1 MTDPTLHDGWLG
13 QDGPAAIVLSQ
24 QLMPVEGP
32 GGVIFPA
39 TFAASEDGRFKGGYN
54 IDEFP
59 DGTNVCLVDSVGS
72 QANRIEPLFAE
83 EKYRRLVPQV
93 VIQAGQTRVNLLH
106 AGHRA
111 GDAIVRC
118 SSLRDKL
125 REAFTG
131 AFEPAPGET
140 IEERA
145 FLGGETIGALLDRVL
160 PAMARL
166 QDDAGWQTALLVLH
180 GGVNRALLSGWLCG
194 GRAFLGRLEQSPA
207 CINIV
212 DLGPGGQDAV
222 LRAVNLSP
230 TDWLQ
235 PDERTTTMERLLAQ
249 YAGGLTTR

>member
-1 MTDPTLHDGWLG
+1 MPN
-13 QDGPAAIVLSQ
+13 AADLFTPPPRRRLY
-24 QLMPVEGP
+24 LMRHGAVDY
-32 GGVIFPA
+32 FL
-39 TFAASEDGRFKGGYN
+39 
-54 IDEFP
+54 P
-59 DGTNVCLVDSVGS
+59 DGTPLPPHEVPLNAAGRA
-72 QANRIEPLFAE
+72 QADAAGALFAAAGVVFDRVVVSGLPRTLETARRVLAACGQSGRPIDIEPDFE
-83 EKYRRLVPQV
+83 EIRPGRL
-93 VIQAGQTRVNLLH
+93 
-106 AGHRA
+106 
-111 GDAIVRC
+111 
-118 SSLRDKL
+118 SSLAPEQL

-131 AFEPAPGET
+131 AFAPASGET
-140 IEERA
+140 GTKTIEQRA

-235 PDERTTTMERLLAQ
+235 PDGRTTTMERLLAQ

>member
-1 MTDPTLHDGWLG
+1 METLESEGKNEPPYLNLSDLAGRA
-13 QDGPAAIVLSQ
+13 QADAAGAL
-24 QLMPVEGP
+24 
-32 GGVIFPA
+32 
-39 TFAASEDGRFKGGYN
+39 FAAAGVVFDRVVVSGLPRTLETARRVLAACGQSGRS
-54 IDEFP
+54 ID
-59 DGTNVCLVDSVGS
+59 
-72 QANRIEPLFAE
+72 IEPDFE
-83 EKYRRLVPQV
+83 EIRPGRL
-93 VIQAGQTRVNLLH
+93 
-106 AGHRA
+106 
-111 GDAIVRC
+111 
-118 SSLRDKL
+118 SSLAPEQL